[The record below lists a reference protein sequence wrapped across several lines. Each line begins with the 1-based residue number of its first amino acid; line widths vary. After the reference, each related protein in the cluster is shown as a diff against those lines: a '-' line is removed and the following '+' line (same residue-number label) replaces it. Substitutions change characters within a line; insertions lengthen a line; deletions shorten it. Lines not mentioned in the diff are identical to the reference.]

1 LGHLEV
7 SNEKTNAKCEKL
19 SGKVNDPS
27 NKKSFREKFVISQW
41 KKKKKKKKKK
51 GAKERKA
58 IFGRVF
64 FFFFFFLVFI
74 CDDLLS
80 MY

>member
-41 KKKKKKKKKK
+41 KKKK

-64 FFFFFFLVFI
+64 FFFFGFYL
-74 CDDLLS
+74 
-80 MY
+80 